1 MSATVYFE
9 DDTFRH
15 LQQQIRKAEASQL
28 FILADALTKKHAL
41 PLLEQA
47 GIKGQVISVPA
58 GEESKSMDSCL
69 TIWNFL
75 MKHQADRKA
84 LLLNVGG
91 GMITDL
97 GGFAASVYKR
107 GIRFIHVPTSLL
119 GMVDAGIGGKTG
131 INVTFLKN
139 NIGNFTEP
147 QSVHIYPGFCQTLTQ
162 RVFRAGEAEMVKHFL
177 IADRQRFLH
186 FGKESTSHL
195 LSAIRRAVKIK
206 ENIVAKDPLDEGYR
220 QVLNAGHTIGH
231 AIESMYLKQ
240 KKNILHGEAVA
251 SGLYY
256 EAQIAR
262 AIGLLPASEW
272 ELIKNV
278 LQRHFRIH
286 RIADKK
292 QLVPFMLQDKKNKKG
307 RIIMALP
314 ERIGRV
320 NPHVEL
326 TVDQLNFLN

>member
-1 MSATVYFE
+1 MSAKVYFE
-9 DDTFRH
+9 DDSFRYLH
-15 LQQQIRKAEASQL
+15 QQIRKARASQL
-28 FILADALTKKHAL
+28 FILADAKTKKHAL

-47 GIKGQVISVPA
+47 GIKGQVIYVPA
-58 GEESKSMDSCL
+58 GEESKSIESCL
-69 TIWNFL
+69 GIWNSL
-75 MKHQADRKA
+75 MKHQADRQS
-84 LLLNVGG
+84 LLINVGG

-131 INVTFLKN
+131 INVSFLKN

-147 QSVHIYPGFCQTLTQ
+147 ESIHIYPLFCQTLPQ
-162 RVFRAGEAEMVKHFL
+162 RVYRAGEAEMIKHFL

-186 FGKESTSHL
+186 FGKESANNLYS
-195 LSAIRRAVKIK
+195 SIRQAVKIK
-206 ENIVAKDPLDEGYR
+206 QDIVAKDPLDKGYR

-231 AIESMYLKQ
+231 AIETLYLKQ

-256 EAQIAR
+256 EAQISK

-272 ELIKNV
+272 ELIETV
-278 LQRHFRIH
+278 LLRHFRIH

-292 QLVPFMLQDKKNKKG
+292 QLVSFMLQDKKNKNG
-307 RIIMALP
+307 RVIMALP
-314 ERIGRV
+314 ERVGRV
-320 NPHVEL
+320 NPQVEL
-326 TVDQLNFLN
+326 TTDQLVFY